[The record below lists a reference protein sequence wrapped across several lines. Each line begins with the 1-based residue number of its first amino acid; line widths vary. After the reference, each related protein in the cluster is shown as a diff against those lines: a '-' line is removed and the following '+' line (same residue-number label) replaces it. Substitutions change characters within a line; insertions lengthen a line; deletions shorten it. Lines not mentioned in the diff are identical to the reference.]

1 MDNQNITDVEHQWL
15 STMSK
20 IYETERELFLLRDHL
35 RAIKPQV
42 LDGFGFR
49 GARDELL
56 TAMILEKQ

>member
-1 MDNQNITDVEHQWL
+1 MNNQQITDVEHQWL
-15 STMSK
+15 TTMSE
-20 IYETERELFLLRDHL
+20 IYETERQLFLLKDKL
-35 RAIKPQV
+35 RLIKPQV